1 MRKNGCLKKT
11 IMTFA
16 MALMF
21 TGLVSTKAEAKT
33 GGIKVTAPSG
43 KTVKVAKGKKVK
55 LKTKVTK
62 LKDKKVSYKVA
73 NPLIARVTANG
84 VVRGVKAGKTKI
96 TVTSRKNEKIK
107 KTIKVIVYKKAVKK
121 IKLSDT
127 KKTLNVNQQFTLKA
141 NVLPKKKAS
150 KALKFSSSNKKV
162 ATVTKKGLVKAV
174 GVGTAN
180 ITVKATDG
188 SKKKSVCVVNVK
200 SNTVKTGIKDIKI
213 RGYKS
218 LEVEL
223 FKPKKLE
230 PEDFKVYFKYISTKK
245 YVNDM
250 EISEVHTQD
259 NIHYEIVFD
268 SQLIYSTYVKVMIES
283 LDGVKSKEIVIDKV
297 LPYEYEDYYG
307 HNSLVD
313 GNVINTYVIG
323 KVGHWVYFNAFE
335 TTPCVEYAYPMKMS
349 VSNLPEGVRAEYSKN
364 DTELLIDG
372 YCIKK
377 LNGHKAVVT
386 GIDAKGKKLI
396 HNFYFYIGDDNT
408 VYTKVC
414 DVTRVA
420 YSPNASESL
429 CGDTNYTPYVYC
441 TDIKN
446 HKYDYTYSRW
456 TDFDAVGLP
465 ENVMITENGD
475 IIVEDRSKEVKPGT
489 YNILITCNTDLG
501 NDIIIRYKLTLVE
514 GVIISG
520 KVSNISGNPGNGI
533 YIYLNSN
540 SNADGN
546 NYSKSFVCDEDGN
559 YKVRILPGYYN
570 ICAHNYYDSYQ
581 NDFTKNKKFNIIS
594 NYYLV
599 ELTNTL
605 LNQLDDRINSQFEVY
620 DIDKVSNY
628 YWRYMNGSITYEYDN
643 STSKYKARMFV
654 YLKKGHTYRFTS
666 YSYSSVSYDIVVDE
680 IKYRFKFMDFK
691 YTGQKSIAIEFGEV

>member
-1 MRKNGCLKKT
+1 MQKNRYFKK
-11 IMTFA
+11 IIVIFA
-16 MALMF
+16 MSLMF

-62 LKDKKVSYKVA
+62 LKGKKVSYKVA
-73 NPLIARVTANG
+73 NPLIARVAANG

-127 KKTLNVNQQFTLKA
+127 KKTLNVNQQFNLKA

-188 SKKKSVCVVNVK
+188 SKKKSVCVVNV
-200 SNTVKTGIKDIKI
+200 SSVNEKTGIKNVKI
-213 RGYKS
+213 RSYKS

-223 FKPKKLE
+223 IKPKKLE
-230 PEDFKVYFKYISTKK
+230 PEDFKAYFKYISTKK

-259 NIHYEIVFD
+259 NIHYELVLED
-268 SQLIYSTYVKVMIES
+268 RLKYATYVNVVINS
-283 LDGVKSKEIVIDKV
+283 LDGVKSKEIVIDKS
-297 LPYEYEDYYG
+297 LPYEYNENGYG
-307 HNSLVD
+307 HNSLID
-313 GNVINTYVIG
+313 GNVINTYVVG

-335 TTPCVEYAYPMKMS
+335 TSPCVEYAYPMKMS

-372 YCIKK
+372 YCNKK

-396 HNFYFYIGDDNT
+396 QNFYFYIGDDNT
-408 VYTKVC
+408 VYTKAC

-446 HKYDYTYSRW
+446 HKYDYTYSKW

-475 IIVEDRSKEVKPGT
+475 IIVEDESKEVKPGT

-514 GVIISG
+514 GVVISG
-520 KVSNISGNPGNGI
+520 KVTDAFGNPDMRF
-533 YIYLNSN
+533 YVYFNSN
-540 SNADGN
+540 NNADGVR
-546 NYSKSFVCDEDGN
+546 YSNCIRGDENGN
-559 YKVRILPGYYN
+559 YKIRILPGHYN
-570 ICAHNYYDSYQ
+570 IIADSFYESYQ
-581 NDFTKNKKFNIIS
+581 NDFTKSRTYNIVS
-594 NYYLV
+594 NYCRV
-599 ELTNTL
+599 ELTNAL
-605 LNQLDDRINSQFEVY
+605 LDKLDGTQNYIFGMHEEDEEQNNYKFTMVITEYKY
-620 DIDKVSNY
+620 DEN
-628 YWRYMNGSITYEYDN
+628 
-643 STSKYKARMFV
+643 TSKYSSRIFV
-654 YLKKGHTYRFTS
+654 YLKKGHTYYMSS
-666 YSYSSVSYDIVVDE
+666 YINDSYTIIVDKV
-680 IKYRFKFMDFK
+680 KYIVKPKLFK